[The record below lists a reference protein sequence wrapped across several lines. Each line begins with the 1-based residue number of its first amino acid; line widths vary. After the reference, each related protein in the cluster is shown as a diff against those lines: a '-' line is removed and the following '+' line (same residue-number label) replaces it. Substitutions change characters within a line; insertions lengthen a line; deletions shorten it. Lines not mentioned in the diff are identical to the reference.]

1 MGLVRVVAAVVL
13 VVALDRCI
21 DALVARL
28 AAELVEPAAGAVRG
42 TPVLVLPCPT
52 VYVAGD
58 RRDYDYKASQ
68 KNGRRNEMLKRPQQQ
83 IYTGRSRSCNP
94 IQMSIRLI

>member
-28 AAELVEPAAGAVRG
+28 AAELVEPAARAVRG

-52 VYVAGD
+52 VYVSGD
-58 RRDYDYKASQ
+58 KRDYDYKASQ
-68 KNGRRNEMLKRPQQQ
+68 VIQKNGKRNEMLKRP
-83 IYTGRSRSCNP
+83 
-94 IQMSIRLI
+94 